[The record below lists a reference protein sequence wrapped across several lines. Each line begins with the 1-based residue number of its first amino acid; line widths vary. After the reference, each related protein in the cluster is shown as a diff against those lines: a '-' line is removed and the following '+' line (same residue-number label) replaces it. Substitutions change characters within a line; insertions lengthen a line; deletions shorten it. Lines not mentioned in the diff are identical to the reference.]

1 MTEILYKELS
11 YAIVG
16 AAMEVHRVLGPG
28 FLEAVYEE
36 ALCIEFSTRDI
47 PFARQKRLHVSYK
60 GQIVGDYVADLVVD
74 EKVIVELKAVDK
86 IAPIHEAQ
94 LLTYEA
100 EVFNQVLEELDA
112 SDSGSLE
119 YLLQARQEQ
128 RHYQKLP
135 GLWLIWRLRLRR
147 WWRRFR

>member
-1 MTEILYKELS
+1 MNWVASGSESALILRAKQNQINFPTEDTDLAVLDSLQCPPEEILQSYLNRTLS
-11 YAIVG
+11 KRDRRQL
-16 AAMEVHRVLGPG
+16 AAHLKVCSV
-28 FLEAVYEE
+28 
-36 ALCIEFSTRDI
+36 CW
-47 PFARQKRLHVSYK
+47 QKIRNMR
-60 GQIVGDYVADLVVD
+60 
-74 EKVIVELKAVDK
+74 
-86 IAPIHEAQ
+86 EAQ

-100 EVFNQVLEELDA
+100 EVFNQMLEELDA